1 MKELAD
7 LQTLADIQD
16 PVKTLKNLANEF
28 EDKIAFSTSF
38 SLEDQAIT
46 HLIYTHQIPIRV
58 FTLDTGRLFKE
69 THKVLHQTNK
79 MYGQKIQVFFPES
92 QAVEELVNTKGN
104 YSFYD
109 SVDNRKE
116 CCFIRKVQPLDRA
129 LNGVECWITG
139 IRGGQSNNRQTMEIV
154 EWDESRGL
162 IKAHPLFAWSL
173 EQTEKFVLDNQIPYN
188 TLYDQGFPSIG
199 CEPCTR
205 AVKVGEPLRA
215 GRWWWENPTKKECGL
230 HSR

>member
-7 LQTLADIQD
+7 LQTLTDIQD
-16 PVKTLKNLANEF
+16 PIKTLKNLANEF
-28 EDKIAFSTSF
+28 GDKIAFSTSF

-46 HLIYTHQIPIRV
+46 HLIYTYQIPIRI

-92 QAVEELVNTKGN
+92 QSVEELINTKGN

-129 LNGVECWITG
+129 LNDVECWITG
-139 IRGGQSNNRQTMEIV
+139 IRGGQSNNRETMEIV

-162 IKAHPLFAWSL
+162 VKVHPLFAWSL
-173 EQTEKFVLDNQIPYN
+173 EQTEKFVLDHQIPYN
-188 TLYDQGFPSIG
+188 ALYDQGFPSIG